1 MKQFEPVIG
10 LEVHVELGTKTKLFC
25 RCGTSFG
32 KEPNV
37 QVCSVCLG
45 LPGHR
50 PLLNRS
56 AVEYAIKASL
66 ALNCEITEH
75 TTFDRKN
82 YFYCDLPKGYQISQF
97 FYPTGINGYVDIDVD
112 GTERRIR
119 IRQVHIEEDTGKLL
133 HQGEIVDSANSQADF
148 NRAGIPLIEI
158 VTQPDIHSAEEA
170 RAFLQKLR
178 TTLLYTE
185 ISDCKMEEGS
195 MRCDANVS
203 VRPTGTETLGEK
215 TELKNMNS
223 FRSVQRGIEYEVARQ
238 EALLQKGLQVAPETR
253 HWDENKGI
261 TKAMR
266 SKFLASDYRCF
277 PDPNV
282 PPLTIDRSWVSN
294 IEKSLPELPEE
305 RFARLVELGLP
316 AYDAEIITSSK
327 DLADFYDS
335 AYAHYKDAKTL
346 SNWIMGDFMKML
358 NVNNLRANES
368 KVTPDNLA
376 GLLSLIDK
384 GTISGKIAKEVF
396 EEMFTSGKKA
406 AEVVAEKGLE
416 QISDSG
422 EIEKVI
428 DRVIAANPGPVEDFR
443 NGKTQAIGFLV
454 GQVMK
459 ETRGKANPQ
468 AVNKILREK
477 LQ

>member
-10 LEVHVELGTKTKLFC
+10 LEVHVELLTKTKLFC
-25 RCGTSFG
+25 RCGTTFG

-37 QVCSVCLG
+37 QVCPICLG

-50 PLLNRS
+50 PSLNRS

-66 ALNCEITEH
+66 ALNCEITEY

-97 FYPTGINGYVDIDVD
+97 FYPTGTNGYVDINVH
-112 GTERRIR
+112 GEERRIR
-119 IRQVHIEEDTGKLL
+119 VRQIHIEEDTGKLL
-133 HQGEIVDSANSQADF
+133 HQGEIVDSADSEVDF

-158 VTQPDIHSAEEA
+158 VTQPDVRSAEEA

-178 TTLLYTE
+178 TILLYTE

-203 VRPTGTETLGEK
+203 LRPAGTEPLGQK
-215 TELKNMNS
+215 TEVKNMNS
-223 FRSVQRGIEYEVARQ
+223 FRSVQRGIEYEIDRQ

-282 PPLTIDRSWVSN
+282 IPLFIDKSWVSH
-294 IEKSLPELPEE
+294 IQKELPELPES
-305 RFARLVELGLP
+305 RFARLVGLGLP
-316 AYDAEIITSSK
+316 AYDAELITSSK
-327 DLADFYDS
+327 ELADFYDS
-335 AYAHYKDAKTL
+335 AYEHYKDAKAL
-346 SNWIMGDFMKML
+346 SNWIMGDFMRLLKAG
-358 NVNNLRANES
+358 NLGVNES
-368 KVTPDNLA
+368 KLTPDNLA
-376 GLLSLIDK
+376 GLLSLVDK
-384 GTISGKIAKEVF
+384 GTISGKIGKEVF

-406 AEVVAEKGLE
+406 QEIVSEKGLE

-422 EIEKVI
+422 ELEKVI
-428 DRVIAANPGPVEDFR
+428 DSIIAAHPGPVEDFR
-443 NGKTQAIGFLV
+443 NGKTQTIGFLV

-468 AVNKILREK
+468 AVNQILTEK